1 MSVHDLT
8 KTPRDASDHD
18 GPDPRRETAR
28 DRRVPLFV
36 EELTGT
42 LSVHAQY
49 VLHGNVDDLHLVRP
63 RGTDS
68 HHGLVTVLWNSL
80 RAQGYR
86 ALVRYDQIDGFR
98 VAGPRSGPGLDMV
111 RHLLAESGPTALPR
125 IGRSARTS
133 PLLEVVPQFQELVRG
148 WAQRRAAG
156 TATQEAGPLRVA
168 LLVDHAGRLPTDPGR
183 LSEAERDFF
192 LACLKLAGSAEPL
205 APDPA
210 ATLAMPEH
218 PTPPA
223 LFNPVIWLTPGERD
237 LPSWFV
243 SGSNRIRRIAVP
255 EPDADERRRM
265 ARLLEREH
273 AAESGR
279 PRRADVR
286 GAESGAGVGTGM
298 GTGVGTGAGAGGGAG
313 IGIGN
318 GSAEGSVLADDF
330 ARAAQGMN
338 LRAMRES
345 VTLAVARGMPFAAMP
360 DAVRVYRLGVEKNPW
375 RREEIRQRIKE
386 GEERIP
392 ARVLG
397 QDAAV
402 GMTLAILKRAALGLS
417 GAQASTPGH
426 RPRGTLFFAGPTG
439 TGKTELA
446 KAVASVLFDS
456 DQAYLRFDMSEF
468 SAPHSADRLVGA
480 PPGYV
485 GFEAGGELTT
495 AVRANPFRVILF
507 DEIDKADKGVLD
519 KFLQVLED
527 GRLTDGQ
534 GVTTYFSECVLIFT
548 SNLGVQRTDPVT
560 EEREWIVEPGTP
572 YRELAHQVK
581 RNVKHHFEAVVGRPE
596 LMNRIGGN
604 VVVFGFITEETAARI
619 LDLQIGNIRR
629 QLAAEHQLRLELS
642 RGARAQLA
650 TYCTRDL
657 WNGGRGIG
665 MVLETHLLNPLAG
678 ALFDRPGTGPGE
690 TVLVRGVHETE
701 DGHVEIDVEIDGET
715 DVETLPGER

>member
-1 MSVHDLT
+1 MSIHDRMVKSPT
-8 KTPRDASDHD
+8 APGAR
-18 GPDPRRETAR
+18 GPSPEAAAE
-28 DRRVPLFV
+28 RRVPLFI

-49 VLHGNVDDLHLVRP
+49 VLYGNIRDLHLVRH
-63 RGTDS
+63 RGGDR
-68 HHGLVTVLWNSL
+68 HHALVEVLWNSL
-80 RAQGYR
+80 RGQGYQ
-86 ALVRYDQIDGFR
+86 ALVRYDQISGFGV
-98 VAGPRSGPGLDMV
+98 VAGPERDLVG
-111 RHLLAESGPTALPR
+111 HLLTESGPATFPR
-125 IGRSARTS
+125 AGRGERPPQLMEAAAQLREVVTGWAERRKATS
-133 PLLEVVPQFQELVRG
+133 PGGRELE
-148 WAQRRAAG
+148 
-156 TATQEAGPLRVA
+156 PLRVA
-168 LLVDHAGRLPTDPGR
+168 LLIDHAARLTTDPGR
-183 LSEAERDFF
+183 LTEAERDFF
-192 LACLKLAGSAEPL
+192 VACLKLADAAPL
-205 APDPA
+205 VAPDPVA
-210 ATLAMPEH
+210 ALHSAHRTA
-218 PTPPA
+218 PA
-223 LFNPVIWLTPGERD
+223 LFNPVIWLTDGERD
-237 LPSWFV
+237 LPNWLV
-243 SGSNRIRRIAVP
+243 SGSERIRAIAVP

-273 AAESGR
+273 ADA
-279 PRRADVR
+279 AVR
-286 GAESGAGVGTGM
+286 
-298 GTGVGTGAGAGGGAG
+298 AGGDEADAPEPAGRREGADP
-313 IGIGN
+313 
-318 GSAEGSVLADDF
+318 AEAF
-330 ARAAQGMN
+330 ARAAAGLT

-345 VTLAVARGMPFAAMP
+345 VNLALARHMPFTAMP

-375 RREEIRQRIKE
+375 RREEIRQRISE
-386 GEERIP
+386 GERRIP

-402 GMTLAILKRAALGLS
+402 SMTLAILKRAALGLS
-417 GAQASTPGH
+417 GAQAGSPGH

-468 SAPHSADRLVGA
+468 SAAHSADRLVGA

-548 SNLGVQRTDPVT
+548 SNLGVQRTDPET
-560 EEREWIVEPGTP
+560 EERQWIVEPGTP
-572 YRELAHQVK
+572 YRELARKVK

-604 VVVFGFITEETAARI
+604 VVVFGFITEETAGRI

-629 QLAAEHQLRLELS
+629 QLAAEHRLHLELADA
-642 RGARAQLA
+642 ARAQLA
-650 TYCTRDL
+650 AYCTRDL

-665 MVLETHLLNPLAG
+665 MVLETHLLNPLACE
-678 ALFDRPGTGPGE
+678 LFDRPGVGPGA
-690 TVLVRGVHETE
+690 TVLVREVRETE
-701 DGHVEIDVEIDGET
+701 DGQVEI

>member
-1 MSVHDLT
+1 MSVDDRMAKALVPPV
-8 KTPRDASDHD
+8 TPGNPGPA
-18 GPDPRRETAR
+18 PDPAA

-49 VLHGNVDDLHLVRP
+49 VLYGNIHDLHLVR
-63 RGTDS
+63 RSGGDR
-68 HHGLVTVLWNSL
+68 HHELVTVLWNSL
-80 RAQGYR
+80 RAQGYQ
-86 ALVRYDQIDGFR
+86 ALVRYDQISGFS
-98 VAGPRSGPGLDMV
+98 VAAPRGPERDTV
-111 RHLLAESGPTALPR
+111 QHLLTESGPAALPR
-125 IGRSARTS
+125 PGRGPRPSQ
-133 PLLEVVPQFQELVRG
+133 LLDVVPQLEELVEG
-148 WAQRRAAG
+148 WARRRTAAPPG
-156 TATQEAGPLRVA
+156 GREAEPLRVA
-168 LLVDHAGRLPTDPGR
+168 LLIDHAGRLSADPSR
-183 LSEAERDFF
+183 LTEAERDFF
-192 LACLKLAGSAEPL
+192 LACLKLADSAVPL
-205 APDPA
+205 APSPA
-210 ATLAMPEH
+210 VALTLPDH
-218 PTPPA
+218 HTPPR
-223 LFNPVIWLTPGERD
+223 LFNPIIWLTDGERD
-237 LPSWFV
+237 LPHWLV
-243 SGSNRIRRIAVP
+243 SGSDRIRTIAVP

-265 ARLLEREH
+265 ARLLEGEH
-273 AAESGR
+273 ADESGR
-279 PRRADVR
+279 ARRP
-286 GAESGAGVGTGM
+286 GGTGP
-298 GTGVGTGAGAGGGAG
+298 GARPA
-313 IGIGN
+313 
-318 GSAEGSVLADDF
+318 AEGEIDRAEVF
-330 ARAAQGMN
+330 ARSATGMT

-345 VTLAVARGMPFAAMP
+345 VTLAVARRMPFAAMP

-375 RREEIRQRIKE
+375 RREEIRRRITE
-386 GEERIP
+386 GEKQIP

-402 GMTLAILKRAALGLS
+402 SMTLAILKRAALGLS
-417 GAQASTPGH
+417 GAQASSPGH

-560 EEREWIVEPGTP
+560 EERQWIVEPGTP
-572 YRELAHQVK
+572 YRELAQQVK

-604 VVVFGFITEETAARI
+604 VVVFGFMTEETAGRI
-619 LDLQIGNIRR
+619 LDLQIGNIGR
-629 QLAAEHQLRLELS
+629 QLAAEHRLRLELAPEA
-642 RGARAQLA
+642 RGRLA

-657 WNGGRGIG
+657 WNGGRGVG
-665 MVLETHLLNPLAG
+665 MILETHLLNPLAC
-678 ALFDRPGTGPGE
+678 ALFDRPGVGPGD
-690 TVLVRGVHETE
+690 TVLVRAVRETE
-701 DGHVEIDVEIDGET
+701 DGQVEIDI
-715 DVETLPGER
+715 ETLPGER

>member
-1 MSVHDLT
+1 MSTHDRLA
-8 KTPRDASDHD
+8 KPPVTPGTP
-18 GPDPRRETAR
+18 GPPQNRAG

-49 VLHGNVDDLHLVRP
+49 VLYGNIHDLHLVRR
-63 RGTDS
+63 RGGAR
-68 HHGLVTVLWNSL
+68 HHKLVTVLWNSL
-80 RAQGYR
+80 REQGYQ
-86 ALVRYDQIDGFR
+86 ALVRYDQIDGFS
-98 VAGPRSGPGLDMV
+98 VAAPLGPDGDV
-111 RHLLAESGPTALPR
+111 IRHLLAESGPAALPR
-125 IGRSARTS
+125 VGRAPRPSQ
-133 PLLEVVPQFQELVRG
+133 LQDVVPQLQELVEG
-148 WAQRRAAG
+148 WARRRKAAQPG
-156 TATQEAGPLRVA
+156 GHEAEPLRVA
-168 LLVDHAGRLPTDPGR
+168 LLIDHAGRLPADPGR
-183 LSEAERDFF
+183 PTEAERDFF
-192 LACLKLAGSAEPL
+192 LACLKLADSAEPL
-205 APDPA
+205 APSA
-210 ATLAMPEH
+210 AVALTLPDDL
-218 PTPPA
+218 TPPK
-223 LFNPVIWLTPGERD
+223 LFNPIIWLTEGERD
-237 LPSWFV
+237 LPHWFV
-243 SGSNRIRRIAVP
+243 SGSARIRRIAVP
-255 EPDADERRRM
+255 DPDADERRRM

-273 AAESGR
+273 ADESGR
-279 PRRADVR
+279 ARRVD
-286 GAESGAGVGTGM
+286 GA
-298 GTGVGTGAGAGGGAG
+298 GTGA
-313 IGIGN
+313 
-318 GSAEGSVLADDF
+318 AEGESDLAEAF
-330 ARAAQGMN
+330 ARAAAGMT

-345 VTLAVARGMPFAAMP
+345 VTLAVARHMPFSAMP
-360 DAVRVYRLGVEKNPW
+360 DAARVYRLGVEKNPW
-375 RREEIRQRIKE
+375 RREEIRRRISE
-386 GEERIP
+386 GEKQIP

-402 GMTLAILKRAALGLS
+402 SRTLAILKRAALGLS
-417 GAQASTPGH
+417 GAQASSPGH

-560 EEREWIVEPGTP
+560 EERQWIVEPGTP
-572 YRELAHQVK
+572 YRELEQKVK

-604 VVVFGFITEETAARI
+604 VVVFGFITEETAGRI

-629 QLAAEHQLRLELS
+629 QLAAEHRLRLELAPE
-642 RGARAQLA
+642 ARAQLA
-650 TYCTRDL
+650 TYCTRDP

-665 MVLETHLLNPLAG
+665 MILETHLLNPLAC
-678 ALFDRPGTGPGE
+678 ALFDRPGAGPGE
-690 TVLVRGVHETE
+690 TVLVREVRETE
-701 DGHVEIDVEIDGET
+701 DGQVEIDI
-715 DVETLPGER
+715 ETLPGDR

>member
-1 MSVHDLT
+1 MSTYDTRNTADAPAPPDRLT
-8 KTPRDASDHD
+8 KAPPA
-18 GPDPRRETAR
+18 E
-28 DRRVPLFV
+28 RRVPLFV

-49 VLHGNVDDLHLVRP
+49 VLYGNIRDLHLVRHP
-63 RGTDS
+63 GGYR
-68 HHGLVTVLWNSL
+68 HHGLVTVLWNAL
-80 RAQGYR
+80 RAQGYQ
-86 ALVRYDQIDGFR
+86 ALVRYDQIDGFSV
-98 VAGPRSGPGLDMV
+98 VAGPEQDLV
-111 RHLLAESGPTALPR
+111 RHLLAESGPAALPR
-125 IGRSARTS
+125 TGRGHR
-133 PLLEVVPQFQELVRG
+133 PPQLQYVVPQFTDLVEG
-148 WAQRRAAG
+148 WAQRKAAPG
-156 TATQEAGPLRVA
+156 SGREPEPLRVA
-168 LLVDHAGRLPTDPGR
+168 LIVDHAARLTSDPSRLTD
-183 LSEAERDFF
+183 AERDFF
-192 LACLKLAGSAEPL
+192 VACLKLADSAPLVKPGQVAALTSADREP
-205 APDPA
+205 
-210 ATLAMPEH
+210 PE
-218 PTPPA
+218 
-223 LFNPVIWLTPGERD
+223 LFNPVIWLTDGERD
-237 LPSWFV
+237 LPNWLV
-243 SGSNRIRRIAVP
+243 SGSDRIRTIAVP

-265 ARLLEREH
+265 AGLLEREH
-273 AAESGR
+273 AEKTGR
-279 PRRADVR
+279 VRRT
-286 GAESGAGVGTGM
+286 EPGT
-298 GTGVGTGAGAGGGAG
+298 TVPAARAAGADHVEA
-313 IGIGN
+313 
-318 GSAEGSVLADDF
+318 F
-330 ARAAQGMN
+330 ARAATGLN

-345 VTLAVARGMPFAAMP
+345 VNLALARHMPFTAMP

-375 RREEIRQRIKE
+375 RREEIRKRISA
-386 GEERIP
+386 GEREIP

-402 GMTLAILKRAALGLS
+402 SMTLAILKRAALGLS
-417 GAQASTPGH
+417 GAQASSPGH

-456 DQAYLRFDMSEF
+456 DEAYLRFDMSEF

-560 EEREWIVEPGTP
+560 EERQWIVEPGTP
-572 YRELAHQVK
+572 YRELAQRVK

-604 VVVFGFITEETAARI
+604 VVVFGFITEETAGRI

-629 QLAAEHQLRLELS
+629 QLAAEHRLHLEIAPE
-642 RGARAQLA
+642 ARTQLA

-665 MVLETHLLNPLAG
+665 MILETHLLNPLACE
-678 ALFDRPGTGPGE
+678 LFDRPGTGPGE
-690 TVLVRGVHETE
+690 TLRVRAVREAE
-701 DGHVEIDVEIDGET
+701 DGQVEIDI
-715 DVETLPGER
+715 ETLPGER

>member
-1 MSVHDLT
+1 MTSYDRFV
-8 KTPRDASDHD
+8 KSPAAPGTPPQ
-18 GPDPRRETAR
+18 GPPPETVE
-28 DRRVPLFV
+28 RRVPLFI

-49 VLHGNVDDLHLVRP
+49 VLYGNIRDQYLVRP
-63 RGTDS
+63 PSGDR
-68 HHGLVTVLWNSL
+68 HVPLFEMLWNSL
-80 RAQGYR
+80 RGQGYQ
-86 ALVRYDQIDGFR
+86 ALVAYDQISGFW
-98 VAGPRSGPGLDMV
+98 VLKGPEQELV
-111 RHLLAESGPTALPR
+111 EHLLAESGPGTLPR
-125 IGRSARTS
+125 IGRSQR
-133 PLLEVVPQFQELVRG
+133 PPQLMEAVTQMQELVTG
-148 WAQRRAAG
+148 WAERRAAAPNG
-156 TATQEAGPLRVA
+156 GRELPPLRVA
-168 LLVDHAGRLPTDPGR
+168 LLIDHAARLTADPGR
-183 LSEAERDFF
+183 LTEAERDFF
-192 LACLKLAGSAEPL
+192 VACLKLADSAPL
-205 APDPA
+205 IAPNPTTVLRTADPA
-210 ATLAMPEH
+210 GPK
-218 PTPPA
+218 
-223 LFNPVIWLTPGERD
+223 LFNPIIWLADGERD
-237 LPSWFV
+237 LPNWLI
-243 SGSNRIRRIAVP
+243 SGSERIRTIAVP

-273 AAESGR
+273 ADGAVRARWDEAG
-279 PRRADVR
+279 PAVPAARREATDHAD
-286 GAESGAGVGTGM
+286 A
-298 GTGVGTGAGAGGGAG
+298 
-313 IGIGN
+313 
-318 GSAEGSVLADDF
+318 F
-330 ARAAQGMN
+330 ARAAAGLT

-345 VTLAVARGMPFAAMP
+345 VSLALARRMPFTAMP
-360 DAVRVYRLGVEKNPW
+360 DAVRIYRLGVEKNPW
-375 RREEIRQRIKE
+375 RREEIRQRISE
-386 GEERIP
+386 GEQQIP

-397 QDAAV
+397 QEAAV
-402 GMTLAILKRAALGLS
+402 SMTLAILKRAALGLS
-417 GAQASTPGH
+417 GAQASSPGH

-468 SAPHSADRLVGA
+468 SAAHSADRLVGA

-560 EEREWIVEPGTP
+560 EERQWIVAPGTP
-572 YRELAHQVK
+572 YRELARRVK
-581 RNVKHHFEAVVGRPE
+581 QNVKHHFEAVVGRPE

-604 VVVFGFITEETAARI
+604 VVVFGFITDETAARI

-629 QLAAEHQLRLELS
+629 QLAAEHRLHLELAPE
-642 RGARAQLA
+642 ARAQLA

-665 MVLETHLLNPLAG
+665 MVLETHLLNPLACE
-678 ALFDRPGTGPGE
+678 LFDRPGLGSGA
-690 TVLVRGVHETE
+690 TVLVREVRETE
-701 DGHVEIDVEIDGET
+701 DGQVEIEI
-715 DVETLPGER
+715 ETLQGER